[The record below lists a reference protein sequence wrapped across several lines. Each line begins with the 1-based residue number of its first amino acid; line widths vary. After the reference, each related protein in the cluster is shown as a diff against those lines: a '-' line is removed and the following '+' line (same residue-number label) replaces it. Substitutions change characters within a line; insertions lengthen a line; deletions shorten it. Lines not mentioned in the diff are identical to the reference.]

1 MFCENCGTELADT
14 ATFCSN
20 CGNRVGVNRKK
31 NIYIALVL
39 TFILT
44 GLGSIYAG
52 NVKKGL
58 MLLVFRLLF
67 AVLGVFLNIF
77 FVFSVLVSSGLGLCV
92 L

>member
-1 MFCENCGTELADT
+1 MFCENCGTELADD

-20 CGNRVGVNRKK
+20 CGNRVRANRKK

-67 AVLGVFLNIF
+67 AVLGV
-77 FVFSVLVSSGLGLCV
+77 
-92 L
+92 

>member
-1 MFCENCGTELADT
+1 MFCENCGTELADN

-44 GLGSIYAG
+44 GLGSIYA
-52 NVKKGL
+52 
-58 MLLVFRLLF
+58 
-67 AVLGVFLNIF
+67 
-77 FVFSVLVSSGLGLCV
+77 
-92 L
+92 